1 MYLHRMSYCW
11 LAYSVVVI
19 GIKAASPFIGVKCF
33 LSSQANV
40 TFRTASKPVKRC

>member
-19 GIKAASPFIGVKCF
+19 GIKAASSFIEDKFV
-33 LSSQANV
+33 LRSQVNV
-40 TFRTASKPVKRC
+40 TFRTASKLAKRR